1 MEPTSRGNM
10 SPSPGNTTAPASKC
24 ASGAFCVAFVLTS
37 ECAHESLCQE
47 PSPAG
52 WETHLVMPEAG
63 WRARGDVDACGC
75 WGGSGPGPGDARGGV
90 AGPWQCCLGDVDA
103 CGRWGGSGLE
113 PSKDRGIQMS
123 LEALGTRVLF
133 LWWPQTGRGG
143 VRTGEGMGR
152 GPRIQGRAAFFSLVL
167 GSADPTCGL
176 NADPHFLLALLTFS
190 HSRSHQPRTLTTE
203 TPRKSTRSWNRR
215 GERGLG
221 GRAVL
226 GGGPYPRGSSWTK
239 GVVCRD
245 PRG

>member
-37 ECAHESLCQE
+37 ERAHESLCQE

-63 WRARGDVDACGC
+63 WQAR
-75 WGGSGPGPGDARGGV
+75 
-90 AGPWQCCLGDVDA
+90 GDVDA

-113 PSKDRGIQMS
+113 PSKDRGTQMS
-123 LEALGTRVLF
+123 LEALGTRVF

-143 VRTGEGMGR
+143 VRMGEGMGR
-152 GPRIQGRAAFFSLVL
+152 GPRIRGRAAFFSLVL

-203 TPRKSTRSWNRR
+203 TPRKSTRSWSRR

-221 GRAVL
+221 GRAIL
-226 GGGPYPRGSSWTK
+226 GGGPYPRSSSWTK